1 MKLSTFR
8 PHSLEAILMHHCS
21 LGTTTVGEVNASS
34 IQRGNGNEV
43 EYLDNEVEVL
53 EVELKTKSLTNVNYS
68 CLGLQ
73 VNSFHKE
80 CLKSKISGVLWEI

>member
-1 MKLSTFR
+1 MKLSIFR

-43 EYLDNEVEVL
+43 EYLGNEVENQ
-53 EVELKTKSLTNVNYS
+53 KPNPS
-68 CLGLQ
+68 Q
-73 VNSFHKE
+73 M
-80 CLKSKISGVLWEI
+80 